1 MISFPM
7 AGAVY
12 TAVPSIN
19 EEVGYK
25 QFHVSNL
32 AWLYNLVQLPIASIC
47 NLWLLNVGEP
57 VWCVCVCVLH
67 LAYVRW
73 WGTGLCDVWH
83 FPEVLTGWDRM
94 KLSLLCCSCPKL
106 WFSDACIL
114 NLPQSVTLTLR
125 RTILLM
131 KFAFMWTWSHRTSS
145 IWRALARESTGLKA
159 KAVGADLIR
168 SMWPREEKGLAAT
181 LHLLTLFWSACS
193 VT

>member
-1 MISFPM
+1 M
-7 AGAVY
+7 
-12 TAVPSIN
+12 TL
-19 EEVGYK
+19 
-25 QFHVSNL
+25 QFSSVANCIHLQPLTSEC
-32 AWLYNLVQLPIASIC
+32 WWAS
-47 NLWLLNVGEP
+47 VM
-57 VWCVCVCVLH
+57 CVCVLH

-114 NLPQSVTLTLR
+114 NVPQSVTLTLR

-168 SMWPREEKGLAAT
+168 CMWPREEKGLAAT